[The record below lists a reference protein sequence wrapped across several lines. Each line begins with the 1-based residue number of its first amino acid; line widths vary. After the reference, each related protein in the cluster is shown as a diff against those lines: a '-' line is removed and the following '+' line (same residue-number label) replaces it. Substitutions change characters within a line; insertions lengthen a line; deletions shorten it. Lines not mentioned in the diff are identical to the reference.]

1 LKLVLALV
9 LLLTCPAVA
18 AASQPLGD
26 LNVSD
31 VTLAVNAKGEAL
43 VSYVREDGKPRHV
56 LVWGAINALPP
67 SQDVPQV
74 AFRFDYSG
82 GWKKYRHV
90 IARTFRDRCSP
101 YDGPPL
107 VFRVAACKAP
117 DGSYWAIQAWY
128 RLLPMRGFAP
138 WLPDQG
144 KLEFHVSHWSGPIA
158 EFDVSQNWTYGGTL
172 QGLFGR
178 LTYGSMPVYGFRTP
192 SSTRRSDGYAR
203 HVYIDAHDSAYG
215 TGWRHDTAI
224 VLHVGD
230 GAFCYSFVAQVPPPG
245 YPDREP
251 RGPAIGDLHRVTV
264 MGPGVT
270 PDVGWVGPS
279 LGAYDPD
286 RDAEFNAL
294 FDRLV
299 GGDDK
304 ACASER

>member
-1 LKLVLALV
+1 LKLFLALV
-9 LLLTCPAVA
+9 LLLAWPAVA

-26 LNVSD
+26 LNVTG
-31 VTLAVNAKGEAL
+31 VTLAVNARGEAL

-67 SQDVPQV
+67 SRDVPQV

-82 GWKKYRHV
+82 GWKKYGRV

-107 VFRVAACKAP
+107 VFQVAACKAP

-144 KLEFHVSHWSGPIA
+144 KLETHVSHWSGPIA
-158 EFDVSQNWTYGGTL
+158 QLDVSQNWTYGGTL
-172 QGLFGR
+172 QGIFGR
-178 LTYGSMPVYGFRTP
+178 MTYGSTPVYGFRTP

-203 HVYIDAHDSAYG
+203 YVYIDAHDSVYG

-230 GAFCYSFVAQVPPPG
+230 GAFCYSFVAQAPPPG
-245 YPDREP
+245 YPDRAP

-270 PDVGWVGPS
+270 PDVGWTGES
-279 LGAYDPD
+279 LGAHDPE

-304 ACASER
+304 ACAPER